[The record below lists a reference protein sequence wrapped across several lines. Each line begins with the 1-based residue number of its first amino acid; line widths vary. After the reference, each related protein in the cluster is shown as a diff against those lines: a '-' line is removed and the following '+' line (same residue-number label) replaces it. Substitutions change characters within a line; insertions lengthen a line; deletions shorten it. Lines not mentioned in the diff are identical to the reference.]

1 MNYSKIKKIVSILF
15 IVIGAIAVISEISST
30 SKNYYIQSVG
40 VIFLMAGVF
49 LINTNVKSKTE
60 INSDQYVEEEE

>member
-1 MNYSKIKKIVSILF
+1 MNYNKIKKIGSILF
-15 IVIGAIAVISEISST
+15 IIIGAIAVISEISST